1 MTRGDLAAL
10 QERLSIISTAA
21 EALAEGQMEP
31 EISLR
36 ADQTVITCLPVV
48 GWGDPGPVVIE
59 ERAELPASV
68 TPVAKAAPALQTK
81 TDPSSPPPPSAKAST
96 GGGKR
101 ARPAASGSDGSVKMG
116 PLTVEERAEILQRHG
131 LGQDSRTIGKAMNR
145 KASTIGLFIAAR
157 IEGKGAPIPM
167 KQTTAAPAPK
177 NGFRAIG
184 EIAAKVVSEIPAGQ
198 PAEGDRPPEAAKMAP
213 TPVGDSGAVH
223 DAETGEGPEAG
234 DGAHQEPPAQEA
246 PVAGGASTTI
256 DSMPGGERGGLQQH
270 SLAEKAP
277 VQPPDSTAE
286 SAGVKARLSP
296 VEAPK
301 SVEDRR
307 ILDHLQRLAYGPKWT
322 VEDDLE
328 VCEAFQRGSRLD
340 RVALEFGVDAKEIK
354 DRYQRITA
362 VIRDD
367 RGHLT
372 IDGQERIL
380 RLLRQLVAAARKG
393 AA

>member
-59 ERAELPASV
+59 ERVELCPSTV
-68 TPVAKAAPALQTK
+68 TAPGAAPETNA
-81 TDPSSPPPPSAKAST
+81 DPSPSPPPSAKAST

-101 ARPAASGSDGSVKMG
+101 ARPAASGGDGTVKLG
-116 PLTVEERAEILQRHG
+116 PLTVEERAEILRRHG
-131 LGQDSRTIGKAMNR
+131 LGQDSRTIGKALNR
-145 KASTIGLFIAAR
+145 RIQTVGLFIAAR

-167 KQTTAAPAPK
+167 KQRASAHETK

-246 PVAGGASTTI
+246 PVAGGASTTT
-256 DSMPGGERGGLQQH
+256 DSMPGGEQGGVPRH

-277 VQPPDSTAE
+277 VQIGE
-286 SAGVKARLSP
+286 GAGVKARLSP

-301 SVEDRR
+301 SAEDRR
-307 ILDHLQRLAYGPKWT
+307 ILDHLQRLTYGPKWT